1 MATILA
7 RFLLTNSVEKPSND
21 QKSKGSFYLNI
32 LFDGGTIINTILLIG
47 AGTVAISC
55 LFGTIIHLI
64 SISNE
69 IQNSEIEDIEPVN

>member
-1 MATILA
+1 MIFAESISGNA
-7 RFLLTNSVEKPSND
+7 IND
-21 QKSKGSFYLNI
+21 QNSKGLFYLTT
-32 LFDGGTIINTILLIG
+32 LLEGGTIINTILLIG
-47 AGTVAISC
+47 AGTVAVSC